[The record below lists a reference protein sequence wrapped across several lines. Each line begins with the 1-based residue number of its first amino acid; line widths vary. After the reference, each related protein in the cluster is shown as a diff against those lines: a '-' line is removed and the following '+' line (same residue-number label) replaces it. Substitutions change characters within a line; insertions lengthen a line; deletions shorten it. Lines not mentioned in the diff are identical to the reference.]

1 MTARQPI
8 PVTVIGGYLGAG
20 KTTCLN
26 ALLAADHGLR
36 LAVLVN
42 DFGAVNIDAGLI
54 AEHGGDT
61 VALTNGCV
69 CCAIADDLGAALQV
83 QTERDPP
90 PDRIVVEASGVADPA
105 RVMRLAGN
113 WPGCR
118 PAWTAVLADAATVR
132 ARAAD
137 KFVGALVVQQ
147 MQAADLLALNKLD
160 LLPAED
166 AAPLRAWVQAQAGP
180 ADLVETRFGEVGPAR
195 LFGIGDAAPAAAP
208 GEAGAG
214 QDPGHGLSSVVW
226 RPAEPVDPAALERLF
241 ADRPD
246 IHRAKGV
253 VAAGAGWRRIDWS
266 GGRLALSAA
275 SSGPAQLV
283 LVGPF
288 EPSAGPALLRTLDGC
303 ATAESAVRGTAGQGP
318 SALRPVTRGGRRRSS
333 PGSAG

>member
-1 MTARQPI
+1 MTARRPI

-26 ALLAADHGLR
+26 HLLAADHGLR

-69 CCAIADDLGAALQV
+69 CCAIADDLGAALQA
-83 QTERDPP
+83 QTDRDPP

-118 PAWTAVLADAATVR
+118 PAGTAVLADAATVR

-137 KFVGALVVQQ
+137 KFVGRLVVQQ

-160 LLPAED
+160 LLAEAD
-166 AAPLRAWVQAQAGP
+166 VAALRLWAQAQAGR
-180 ADLVETRFGEVGPAR
+180 AELVEARFGDIDSAR
-195 LFGIGDAAPAAAP
+195 LFGLGGGPAAASGTIDAP
-208 GEAGAG
+208 EA
-214 QDPGHGLSSVVW
+214 PGHGLSSVVW
-226 RPAEPVDPAALERLF
+226 RPAGPVDPAALERLL
-241 ADRPD
+241 AGRSD

-253 VAAGAGWRRIDWS
+253 VATGAGLQRIDWS
-266 GGRLALSAA
+266 GGRFALSAA
-275 SSGPAQLV
+275 PLSASLSGASLSGAARVV

-288 EPSAGPALLRTLDGC
+288 GPSAGPALLRALDGC
-303 ATAESAVRGTAGQGP
+303 AAAGSAVREPAG
-318 SALRPVTRGGRRRSS
+318 
-333 PGSAG
+333 

>member
-69 CCAIADDLGAALQV
+69 CCAIADDLGAALLAQV
-83 QTERDPP
+83 WRDSP

-118 PAWTAVLADAATVR
+118 PARTVVLADAATVR

-147 MQAADLLALNKLD
+147 MRAADLLALNKLD

-166 AAPLRAWVQAQAGP
+166 AAPLREWVQAQAGP

-208 GEAGAG
+208 GETGTG
-214 QDPGHGLSSVVW
+214 QDPEHGLFSVVW
-226 RPAEPVDPAALERLF
+226 RPADPVDPAALERLC
-241 ADRPD
+241 AGRPD

-253 VAAGAGWRRIDWS
+253 LATGAGWRQIDWS
-266 GGRLALSAA
+266 GGRLALSGA

-288 EPSAGPALLRTLDGC
+288 DAAAGRALLGALDACVRAAGCASRSAG
-303 ATAESAVRGTAGQGP
+303 
-318 SALRPVTRGGRRRSS
+318 
-333 PGSAG
+333 

>member
-26 ALLAADHGLR
+26 ALLGADHRLR

-118 PAWTAVLADAATVR
+118 PAGTAVLADAATAR

-147 MQAADLLALNKLD
+147 MRAADLLVLNKLD
-160 LLPAED
+160 LLPAEE
-166 AAPLRAWVQAQAGP
+166 AAPLREWVQAEAGP
-180 ADLVETRFGEVGPAR
+180 ADLVWTRFAQIDPAR
-195 LFGIGDAAPAAAP
+195 LFGIGGAAPAP
-208 GEAGAG
+208 PAGAAETG

-226 RPAEPVDPAALERLF
+226 RPAGAVRISALEQML
-241 ADRPD
+241 AGRPD
-246 IHRAKGV
+246 VHRAKGV
-253 VAAGAGWRRIDWS
+253 LATDAGWRRIDRS
-266 GGRLALSAA
+266 GGRFDLLPAR
-275 SSGPAQLV
+275 SGPAQLV

-288 EPSAGPALLRTLDGC
+288 DAAAGQALLRALDAC
-303 ATAESAVRGTAGQGP
+303 A
-318 SALRPVTRGGRRRSS
+318 
-333 PGSAG
+333 

>member
-1 MTARQPI
+1 MRRLASNICPAI

-69 CCAIADDLGAALQV
+69 CCAIADDLGAALLAQV
-83 QTERDPP
+83 RRDPP

-118 PAWTAVLADAATVR
+118 PAGTVVLADAATVR

-147 MQAADLLALNKLD
+147 MRAADLLALNKLD
-160 LLPAED
+160 LLPAVE
-166 AAPLRAWVQAQAGP
+166 AAPLREWVQAQAGP
-180 ADLVETRFGEVGPAR
+180 ADLVETRFGGIDPAR
-195 LFGIGDAAPAAAP
+195 LFGIGGAAPPAASGAT
-208 GEAGAG
+208 EAGQA
-214 QDPGHGLSSVVW
+214 PGHGLYSVVW
-226 RPAEPVDPAALERLF
+226 RPMGPVDPAALERLF
-241 ADRPD
+241 AGRPD

-253 VAAGAGWRRIDWS
+253 LATDGGWRRIDWS

-288 EPSAGPALLRTLDGC
+288 DAAAGQALLRALDACVQAAGC
-303 ATAESAVRGTAGQGP
+303 AP
-318 SALRPVTRGGRRRSS
+318 
-333 PGSAG
+333 

>member
-1 MTARQPI
+1 MTARRPI

-26 ALLAADHGLR
+26 HLLAADHGLR

-69 CCAIADDLGAALQV
+69 CCAIADDLGAALQAQV
-83 QTERDPP
+83 RRDPP

-118 PAWTAVLADAATVR
+118 PAGTAVLADAATVR

-147 MQAADLLALNKLD
+147 MRAADLLALNKLD
-160 LLPAED
+160 LLPAEE
-166 AAPLRAWVQAQAGP
+166 AAPLREWVQAEAGP
-180 ADLVETRFGEVGPAR
+180 ADLVETRFGEVDPAR
-195 LFGIGDAAPAAAP
+195 LFGIGGGGPAPP
-208 GEAGAG
+208 AGAAETG

-226 RPAEPVDPAALERLF
+226 RPAGPVDPAALERLL
-241 ADRPD
+241 AGRPD

-253 VAAGAGWRRIDWS
+253 LATGAGWRRIDWS
-266 GGRLALSAA
+266 GGRLGLS
-275 SSGPAQLV
+275 PAPPEPPQLV
-283 LVGPF
+283 LIGPF
-288 EPSAGPALLRTLDGC
+288 DAAARQALLRALEGC
-303 ATAESAVRGTAGQGP
+303 AQPALSVAGTAG
-318 SALRPVTRGGRRRSS
+318 
-333 PGSAG
+333 